1 MAPQAI
7 PKYLSALHKNS
18 TLGTGTE
25 FSLSTAAHE
34 QLSRRS
40 PHSPALHEGQFSQS
54 IHGESGHIQ
63 PVRVHNSIAHVK
75 QYSNQIGHR
84 LPSMQDHLGPP
95 ALRVGPSLQPFG
107 AHQSAAYSK
116 GATSELRMRHAYR
129 LSPKVR
135 KSPFPT
141 TDKRSTFKKIAKSK
155 MYMKDQYQEEG
166 FLQEDSIMSHRQY

>member
-1 MAPQAI
+1 M

-18 TLGTGTE
+18 TLGTATD

-34 QLSRRS
+34 QFSRKS

-63 PVRVHNSIAHVK
+63 SSTRAHHSIAHVK
-75 QYSNQIGHR
+75 HASNNIGNR

-95 ALRVGPSLQPFG
+95 ALRPSMQPLG
-107 AHQSAAYSK
+107 SQQSGNHSK
-116 GATSELRMRHAYR
+116 GAASELRMRHAYR

-135 KSPFPT
+135 KSPFPA
-141 TDKRSTFKKIAKSK
+141 TDKRGTGKKIAKSK
-155 MYMKDQYQEEG
+155 HYMKEQYPVGEEG
-166 FLQEDSIMSHRQY
+166 FLQEDSILSNA